1 MSGQELR
8 AALRQAELSQA
19 AFGRVLGVATNTVNR
34 WVQGE
39 LAVPRYAI
47 AYLELLSQY
56 RGAVEN
62 REGFLPTASR

>member
-39 LAVPRYAI
+39 LAVPRYAM
-47 AYLELLSQY
+47 AYLELLSRY
-56 RGAVEN
+56 RSAVEN
-62 REGFLPTASR
+62 HADFLPTAFR

>member
-39 LAVPRYAI
+39 LAVPRYAV
-47 AYLELLSQY
+47 AYLDLLSQY
-56 RGAVEN
+56 RSAVEN
-62 REGFLPTASR
+62 HGKFLPTSSR

>member
-39 LAVPRYAI
+39 LAVPRYAM
-47 AYLELLSQY
+47 AYLELLSRY
-56 RGAVEN
+56 RTARGN
-62 REGFLPTASR
+62 GGYFLPTVSG